1 MSEENV
7 EIIRR
12 IHEGWPANLDS
23 WVAELDPHAV
33 LVVRRPFPAF
43 GVAVGPD
50 EISKYMSGFLEQW
63 ERASLEAIDLR
74 AVGDTVV
81 SHVALHSTGRASGIE
96 GDIRFFIL
104 FTFRGGRI
112 VRIECVMDE
121 ADALEAA
128 GLRE

>member
-1 MSEENV
+1 MQYWLFGGPF
-7 EIIRR
+7 R
-12 IHEGWPANLDS
+12 HL
-23 WVAELDPHAV
+23 V
-33 LVVRRPFPAF
+33 LPSALTRS
-43 GVAVGPD
+43 
-50 EISKYMSGFLEQW
+50 ISKYMSGFLEQW
-63 ERASLEAIDLR
+63 ERARLEAIDLR
-74 AVGDTVV
+74 PAGDTVV
-81 SHVALHSTGRASGIE
+81 SHVALHSTGRTSGIE